1 MPVQTIVLIVGA
13 LGLLILLVGIVSA
26 VRSRGSVE
34 ERLQTFAGTT
44 DVQIT
49 EKKESKKRSTPIADS
64 LNRALEG
71 RKVSE
76 NLSTQLARADLKLT
90 VGEFLALQL
99 IAALGIGAG
108 AFILSGQSIVL
119 ALVFMVLGW
128 FAPRWFV
135 SWRQGQRLRAFND
148 QLGDALN
155 LMVNGLRSG
164 YSVMQ
169 AMEAVSREMAPPIA
183 VEFARV
189 VQEVQIGLPL
199 DQAMGNMLRR
209 IKSDDL
215 DLVVTAIN
223 VQREVG
229 GNLAEILD
237 VISFTIRERVRIK
250 GEIRTLTAQGRY
262 SGYVISLLPI
272 GLALVL
278 FCVNKPYVERLF
290 TSGWCGWAMVVCGLL
305 MIGTGFIAIQKIV
318 AIEV

>member
-1 MPVQTIVLIVGA
+1 MPFQTISLIIGA
-13 LGLLILLVGIVSA
+13 IATVLLVAGIVSA
-26 VRSRGSVE
+26 MRGRSPVE
-34 ERLQTFAGTT
+34 QRLQTFAGTGEMQ
-44 DVQIT
+44 VE
-49 EKKESKKRSTPIADS
+49 EKKEAKKRSTPVADS

-90 VGEFLALQL
+90 VGEFLLLQVL
-99 IAALGIGAG
+99 AALAAG
-108 AFILSGQSIVL
+108 AAGYLLSGTIVL
-119 ALVFMVLGW
+119 GIFGLVLGW

-135 SWRQGQRLRAFND
+135 SYQQGVRLRAFNN

-155 LMVNGLRSG
+155 LLVNGLRSG
-164 YSVMQ
+164 YSIMQ
-169 AMEAVSREMAPPIA
+169 AMEAVAREMPSPLAA
-183 VEFARV
+183 EFNRV

-199 DQAMGNMLRR
+199 DQALANMLRR
-209 IKSDDL
+209 MKSDDL

-250 GEIRTLTAQGRY
+250 GEIRTLTAQGRF
-262 SGYVISLLPI
+262 SGYVISFLPI
-272 GLALVL
+272 CIALLL
-278 FCVNKPYVERLF
+278 FVINRQYISQLF

-305 MIGTGFIAIQKIV
+305 MIGTGFFAIQKIV
-318 AIEV
+318 TIEV

>member
-1 MPVQTIVLIVGA
+1 MPLQPIGLMIGAVAILVLV
-13 LGLLILLVGIVSA
+13 VGIVSS

-34 ERLQTFAGTT
+34 QRLQTFAGSGEL
-44 DVQIT
+44 QIAD
-49 EKKESKKRSTPIADS
+49 KKESKRRSTPIADS

-90 VGEFLALQL
+90 VGEFLALQVL
-99 IAALGIGAG
+99 SALG
-108 AFILSGQSIVL
+108 SGVVAYLASSQSIVL
-119 ALVFMVLGW
+119 ALLAGVLGW

-135 SWRQGQRLRAFND
+135 SNRQGKRLNAFND
-148 QLGDALN
+148 QLGDTLN

-169 AMEAVSREMAPPIA
+169 AMEAVSREMPPPIA
-183 VEFARV
+183 AEFSRI
-189 VQEVQIGLPL
+189 VQEVQIGISL
-199 DQAMGNMLRR
+199 DQAMANMLRR
-209 IKSDDL
+209 IKSEDL

-272 GLALVL
+272 ALAFVL

>member
-1 MPVQTIVLIVGA
+1 MPLQTIGLIIGA
-13 LGLLILLVGIVSA
+13 AAVLLVITGVVSMI
-26 VRSRGSVE
+26 RGRTSVE
-34 ERLQTFAGTT
+34 QRLQTFAGTT
-44 DVQIT
+44 ELEAD
-49 EKKESKKRSTPIADS
+49 KKDSKKRSTPVADS

-76 NLSTQLARADLKLT
+76 NLSTQLARADLKVT

-99 IAALGIGAG
+99 LVALGLAVGG
-108 AFILSGQSIVL
+108 YFLFNTIVL
-119 ALVFMVLGW
+119 AILAAVIGW

-135 SWRQGQRLRAFND
+135 SWRQGQRLRAFSD

-164 YSVMQ
+164 YSVLQ
-169 AMEAVSREMAPPIA
+169 AMEAVAREMPSPISG
-183 VEFARV
+183 EFGRV

-199 DQAMGNMLRR
+199 DQALANMLRR

-215 DLVVTAIN
+215 DLVITAVN

-250 GEIRTLTAQGRY
+250 GEVRTLTAQGRY

-272 GLALVL
+272 ALALVL

-290 TSGWCGWAMVVCGLL
+290 TSGFCGWAMVVCGLL

-318 AIEV
+318 TIEV

>member
-1 MPVQTIVLIVGA
+1 MPPLQIIGLIIGA
-13 LGLLILLVGIVSA
+13 TAILLVIAGVVSMI
-26 VRSRGSVE
+26 RGRTSVE
-34 ERLQTFAGTT
+34 QRLQTLAGST
-44 DVQIT
+44 DID
-49 EKKESKKRSTPIADS
+49 EADKSGSKKRATPVADS

-71 RKVSE
+71 RKVSD
-76 NLSTQLARADLKLT
+76 NLSTQLARADLKVT
-90 VGEFLALQL
+90 VAEFLILQVMVAL
-99 IAALGIGAG
+99 IAAVAG
-108 AFILSGQSIVL
+108 YFLFNTIVL
-119 ALVFMVLGW
+119 ALLAAVIGW

-135 SWRQGQRLRAFND
+135 SNRQGARLRAFGD

-164 YSVMQ
+164 YSVLQ
-169 AMEAVSREMAPPIA
+169 AMEAVSREMPSPISS
-183 VEFARV
+183 EFARV

-199 DQAMGNMLRR
+199 EQALANMMRR

-215 DLVVTAIN
+215 DLVVTAVN

-250 GEIRTLTAQGRY
+250 GEVRTLTAQGRY

-290 TSGWCGWAMVVCGLL
+290 TSGFCGWAMVVCGLL
-305 MIGTGFIAIQKIV
+305 MIATGFIAIQKIV
-318 AIEV
+318 TIEV

>member
-1 MPVQTIVLIVGA
+1 MPVQTIGLIIGILA
-13 LGLLILLVGIVSA
+13 ILILGVGIVSS

-34 ERLQTFAGTT
+34 QRLQTFAGTT
-44 DVQIT
+44 DMQVE

-64 LNRALEG
+64 INRALEG

-90 VGEFLALQL
+90 VGEFLTLQV
-99 IAALGIGAG
+99 ISALGIGVVG
-108 AFILSGQSIVL
+108 YLLSGTIVL
-119 ALVFMVLGW
+119 GILAAVLGW

-135 SWRQGQRLRAFND
+135 SFRQGQRLRAFSD

-164 YSVMQ
+164 YSVLQ
-169 AMEAVSREMAPPIA
+169 AMEAVSREMPSPISA
-183 VEFARV
+183 EFSRI

-199 DQAMGNMLRR
+199 DQAMTNMLRR

-278 FCVNKPYVERLF
+278 FCVNKPYVSRLF

-318 AIEV
+318 TIEV

>member
-34 ERLQTFAGTT
+34 ERLQTFAGMT
-44 DVQIT
+44 DVQVT
-49 EKKESKKRSTPIADS
+49 EKKESRKRSTPIADS

-99 IAALGIGAG
+99 IVALGIGAG

-164 YSVMQ
+164 YSVLQ

>member
-1 MPVQTIVLIVGA
+1 MPLQTIGLIIGA
-13 LGLLILLVGIVSA
+13 VALLILAVGIVSML
-26 VRSRGSVE
+26 RSRGAVE
-34 ERLQTFAGTT
+34 QRLQTFAGTGE
-44 DVQIT
+44 VQI
-49 EKKESKKRSTPIADS
+49 EERKDSKKRSTPIADS

-99 IAALGIGAG
+99 ISALGIGA
-108 AFILSGQSIVL
+108 ISYLLSGTIVL
-119 ALVFMVLGW
+119 GILAAVLGW

-135 SWRQGQRLRAFND
+135 SNRQGQRLRAFND

-164 YSVMQ
+164 YSVLQ
-169 AMEAVSREMAPPIA
+169 AMEAVSREMPPPIA
-183 VEFARV
+183 TEFSRI

-199 DQAMGNMLRR
+199 DQAMNNMLRR

-278 FCVNKPYVERLF
+278 FCVNKPYVSRLF

-318 AIEV
+318 TIEV

>member
-1 MPVQTIVLIVGA
+1 MPLQTIGLIIGAVAVLVLVVG
-13 LGLLILLVGIVSA
+13 VVSS

-34 ERLQTFAGTT
+34 QRLQTFAGSGE
-44 DVQIT
+44 VQIE

-90 VGEFLALQL
+90 VGEFLSLQL
-99 IAALGIGAG
+99 IAALGIGAIG
-108 AFILSGQSIVL
+108 YLLSGTIVL
-119 ALVFMVLGW
+119 GILAAVLGW

-135 SWRQGQRLRAFND
+135 SWRQGQRLHAFND

-169 AMEAVSREMAPPIA
+169 AMEAVSREMPPPIA
-183 VEFARV
+183 QEFSRI

-199 DQAMGNMLRR
+199 DQAMANMLRR

-290 TSGWCGWAMVVCGLL
+290 TSDWCGWAMVVCGLL

-318 AIEV
+318 SIEV

>member
-1 MPVQTIVLIVGA
+1 MLQTIGLIIGVAAIVLVIVG
-13 LGLLILLVGIVSA
+13 VVSM
-26 VRSRGSVE
+26 VRGRTSVE
-34 ERLQTFAGTT
+34 QRLQTVAGPTEIET
-44 DVQIT
+44 D
-49 EKKESKKRSTPIADS
+49 KKESKKRATPVADS

-76 NLSTQLARADLKLT
+76 NLSTQLARADLKVT
-90 VGEFLALQL
+90 VAEFLILQVL
-99 IAALGIGAG
+99 VALGVAVGG
-108 AFILSGQSIVL
+108 YFLFNTIVL
-119 ALVFMVLGW
+119 AILAAVIGW

-135 SWRQGQRLRAFND
+135 SYRQGQRLRAFSD

-164 YSVMQ
+164 YSVLQ
-169 AMEAVSREMAPPIA
+169 AMEAVSREMPPPISS
-183 VEFARV
+183 EFARV

-199 DQAMGNMLRR
+199 DQALGNMLRR

-215 DLVVTAIN
+215 DLVITAVN

-250 GEIRTLTAQGRY
+250 GEVRTLTAQGRY

-290 TSGWCGWAMVVCGLL
+290 TTGFCGWAMVVCGLL

-318 AIEV
+318 TIEV

>member
-1 MPVQTIVLIVGA
+1 V
-13 LGLLILLVGIVSA
+13 LLVIAGVVSMA
-26 VRSRGSVE
+26 RSRTSVE
-34 ERLQTFAGTT
+34 QRLQTVAGTT
-44 DVQIT
+44 EVEAD
-49 EKKESKKRSTPIADS
+49 KKDSKKRSTPVADS

-76 NLSTQLARADLKLT
+76 NLSTQLARADLKVT
-90 VGEFLALQL
+90 VAEFLILQVL
-99 IAALGIGAG
+99 VALGVAVAG
-108 AFILSGQSIVL
+108 YFLFNTIVL
-119 ALVFMVLGW
+119 AILAAVIGW

-135 SWRQGQRLRAFND
+135 SWRQGQRLRAFSD

-164 YSVMQ
+164 YSVLQ
-169 AMEAVSREMAPPIA
+169 AMEAVSREMPSPISS
-183 VEFARV
+183 EFARV

-215 DLVVTAIN
+215 DLVITAVN

-250 GEIRTLTAQGRY
+250 GEVRTLTAQGRY

-290 TSGWCGWAMVVCGLL
+290 TSGFCGWAMVVCGLL

-318 AIEV
+318 SIEV

>member
-1 MPVQTIVLIVGA
+1 MSPIVIIIGVVV
-13 LGLLILLVGIVSA
+13 LVVVVVVAVSA
-26 VRSRGSVE
+26 LRKRGTVE
-34 ERLQTFAGTT
+34 QRLQTFAG
-44 DVQIT
+44 
-49 EKKESKKRSTPIADS
+49 KEEQASAKEDKKRSSPMADG
-64 LNRALEG
+64 LNRALAG

-76 NLSTQLARADLKLT
+76 GLSTQLARADLKVT
-90 VGEFLALQL
+90 VGEFLMIQALF
-99 IAALGIGAG
+99 ALVLGVVGTIGFG
-108 AFILSGQSIVL
+108 TIVL
-119 ALVFMVLGW
+119 GLLAAVVGW

-135 SWRQGQRLRAFND
+135 SYRQGQRLHAFSD
-148 QLGDALN
+148 QLGDSLN

-164 YSVMQ
+164 YSVLQ
-169 AMEAVSREMAPPIA
+169 AMEAVSREMPPPIST
-183 VEFARV
+183 EFARI

-199 DQAMGNMLRR
+199 EQALANLLRR

-229 GNLAEILD
+229 GNLAEVLD

-250 GEIRTLTAQGRY
+250 GEVRTLTAQGKY

-278 FCVNKPYVERLF
+278 FCVNKPYVSRMF
-290 TSGWCGWAMVVCGLL
+290 TSGACGWAMIICGLL

>member
-1 MPVQTIVLIVGA
+1 MPVQTIGLIIGA
-13 LGLLILLVGIVSA
+13 AAILLVIAGVVSM
-26 VRSRGSVE
+26 VRGRTSVE
-34 ERLQTFAGTT
+34 QRLQTFAGTT
-44 DVQIT
+44 DLEVA
-49 EKKESKKRSTPIADS
+49 EKKDSKRRSTPVADS

-76 NLSTQLARADLKLT
+76 NLSTQLARADLKVT
-90 VGEFLALQL
+90 VGEFLVLQVL
-99 IAALGIGAG
+99 AALGAAVGG
-108 AFILSGQSIVL
+108 YFLFNTIVL
-119 ALVFMVLGW
+119 AILAAVIGW

-135 SWRQGQRLRAFND
+135 SWRQGQRLRAFSD

-164 YSVMQ
+164 YSVLQ
-169 AMEAVSREMAPPIA
+169 AMEAVSREMPPPISS
-183 VEFARV
+183 EFGRV

-199 DQAMGNMLRR
+199 DQALGNMLRR

-215 DLVVTAIN
+215 DLVITAVN

-250 GEIRTLTAQGRY
+250 GEVRTLTAQGRY

-278 FCVNKPYVERLF
+278 FCINKPYVERLF
-290 TSGWCGWAMVVCGLL
+290 TSGFCGWAMVVCGLL

-318 AIEV
+318 SIEV

>member
-1 MPVQTIVLIVGA
+1 MALQTIGLIIGAAAVLLVIVG
-13 LGLLILLVGIVSA
+13 VVSM
-26 VRSRGSVE
+26 VRGRTSVE
-34 ERLQTFAGTT
+34 QRLQTFAGTT
-44 DVQIT
+44 ELEAD
-49 EKKESKKRSTPIADS
+49 KKDSKKRSTPVADS

-76 NLSTQLARADLKLT
+76 NLSTQLARADLKVT

-99 IAALGIGAG
+99 LVALGLAVGG
-108 AFILSGQSIVL
+108 YFLFNTIVL
-119 ALVFMVLGW
+119 AILAAVIGW

-135 SWRQGQRLRAFND
+135 SYRQGQRLRAFAD

-164 YSVMQ
+164 YSVLQ
-169 AMEAVSREMAPPIA
+169 AMEAVSREMPSPIA
-183 VEFARV
+183 SEFGRV

-199 DQAMGNMLRR
+199 EQALGNMLRR

-215 DLVVTAIN
+215 DLVITAIS

-250 GEIRTLTAQGRY
+250 GEVRTLTAQGRY

-290 TSGWCGWAMVVCGLL
+290 TSGFCGWAMVVCGLL

-318 AIEV
+318 TIEV

>member
-1 MPVQTIVLIVGA
+1 MPVQTIALIIGVIAVVLFIVGVISA
-13 LGLLILLVGIVSA
+13 L
-26 VRSRGSVE
+26 RGRRSVE
-34 ERLQTFAGTT
+34 QRLQTFGATT
-44 DVQIT
+44 EQQEVVKKDDKRRSMPIT
-49 EKKESKKRSTPIADS
+49 DS

-90 VGEFLALQL
+90 VVEFWSLQALS
-99 IAALGIGAG
+99 ALGLAVAG
-108 AFILSGQSIVL
+108 YFLFGTPVL
-119 ALVFMVLGW
+119 AILAAIIGW

-135 SWRQGQRLRAFND
+135 SFRQGQRLRAFND
-148 QLGDALN
+148 QLVDALN

-164 YSVMQ
+164 YSILQ
-169 AMEAVSREMAPPIA
+169 AMESVSHELASPIS
-183 VEFARV
+183 VEFSRV
-189 VQEVQIGLPL
+189 VQEVQLGLAL
-199 DQAMGNMLRR
+199 DQALANMLRR

-262 SGYVISLLPI
+262 SGIVISLLPI

-278 FCVNKPYVERLF
+278 FCVNKPYVSRLF
-290 TSGWCGWAMVVCGLL
+290 TSGWCGWSMVVCGLL
-305 MIGTGFIAIQKIV
+305 MIGTGFIAIQRIV

>member
-1 MPVQTIVLIVGA
+1 MPPQTIVFIVIGVA
-13 LGLLILLVGIVSA
+13 MLLLVVGVVSTL
-26 VRSRGSVE
+26 RERGSVE
-34 ERLQTFAGTT
+34 QRLQTFAGVGEAEVA
-44 DVQIT
+44 D
-49 EKKESKKRSTPIADS
+49 KKDSKKRSTPIADS

-76 NLSTQLARADLKLT
+76 DLSTQLARADLKLT
-90 VGEFLALQL
+90 VGEFLSLQL
-99 IAALGIGAG
+99 IAALGIGVG
-108 AFILSGQSIVL
+108 AYLLSSQSIVL
-119 ALVFMVLGW
+119 ALVAAVIGW
-128 FAPRWFV
+128 FAPRWYV
-135 SWRQGQRLRAFND
+135 SNRQGARLRAFND
-148 QLGDALN
+148 QLGDSLN

-169 AMEAVSREMAPPIA
+169 AMEAVSREMPPPLS
-183 VEFARV
+183 VEFARI

-199 DQAMGNMLRR
+199 DQAMNNMLRR
-209 IKSDDL
+209 IRSDDL

-278 FCVNKPYVERLF
+278 FCVNKPYVQRLF

-318 AIEV
+318 SIEV

>member
-1 MPVQTIVLIVGA
+1 MPLQTIGLIIGVA
-13 LGLLILLVGIVSA
+13 AILLIIAGVVSV
-26 VRSRGSVE
+26 VRGRTSVE
-34 ERLQTFAGTT
+34 QRLQTFGGTT
-44 DVQIT
+44 ELETDT
-49 EKKESKKRSTPIADS
+49 KDSKKRSTPVADS

-71 RKVSE
+71 RRVSE
-76 NLSTQLARADLKLT
+76 NLSTQLARADLKVT
-90 VGEFLALQL
+90 VGEFLVVQL
-99 IAALGIGAG
+99 VAALGLAVGG
-108 AFILSGQSIVL
+108 YFLFGTIVL
-119 ALVFMVLGW
+119 AILAAVIGW

-135 SWRQGQRLRAFND
+135 SFRQGQRLRAFSD
-148 QLGDALN
+148 QLGDSLN

-164 YSVMQ
+164 YSVLQ
-169 AMEAVSREMAPPIA
+169 AMEAVSREMPSPISA
-183 VEFARV
+183 EFARV

-199 DQAMGNMLRR
+199 EQALGNMLRR

-215 DLVVTAIN
+215 DLVITAIN

-229 GNLAEILD
+229 GNLAEVLD

-250 GEIRTLTAQGRY
+250 GEVRTLTAQGRY

-290 TSGWCGWAMVVCGLL
+290 TSGFCGWAMVVCGLL

-318 AIEV
+318 TIEI

>member
-1 MPVQTIVLIVGA
+1 MPIQTIGLIIGA
-13 LGLLILLVGIVSA
+13 VAVVLLVAGIAST

-34 ERLQTFAGTT
+34 QRLQTFAGAGE
-44 DVQIT
+44 VQAE
-49 EKKESKKRSTPIADS
+49 EKKEAKRRSMPIADS

-71 RKVSE
+71 RRVSE

-90 VGEFLALQL
+90 VGEFLVLQL
-99 IAALGIGAG
+99 LAAIGAG
-108 AFILSGQSIVL
+108 AAGYFLSGTIVIGIL
-119 ALVFMVLGW
+119 ALVLGW
-128 FAPRWFV
+128 FAPRWFM
-135 SWRQGQRLRAFND
+135 SYRQGVRLRAFND

-164 YSVMQ
+164 YSVLQ

-183 VEFARV
+183 TEFSRV
-189 VQEVQIGLPL
+189 VQEVQIGLSL
-199 DQAMGNMLRR
+199 DQALSNMLRR

-223 VQREVG
+223 VQRDVG

-272 GLALVL
+272 CLVL
-278 FCVNKPYVERLF
+278 ILFVLNKPYISQLF

>member
-1 MPVQTIVLIVGA
+1 MPPLQTIGLIVGGVA
-13 LGLLILLVGIVSA
+13 ILVLVVGIVSTI
-26 VRSRGSVE
+26 RSRGSVE
-34 ERLQTFAGTT
+34 QRLQTFAGTT
-44 DVQIT
+44 EVQIDD
-49 EKKESKKRSTPIADS
+49 KKDSKRRSTPIADS

-76 NLSTQLARADLKLT
+76 NLATQLARADLKLT
-90 VGEFLALQL
+90 VGEFLSLQVVV
-99 IAALGIGAG
+99 ALGIGAIG
-108 AFILSGQSIVL
+108 YVLSGTIVL
-119 ALVFMVLGW
+119 GILAAVLGW

-135 SWRQGQRLRAFND
+135 SYRQGVRLRAFND

-169 AMEAVSREMAPPIA
+169 AMEAVSREMPSPIA
-183 VEFARV
+183 IEFSRI
-189 VQEVQIGLPL
+189 VQEVQIGISL
-199 DQAMGNMLRR
+199 DQALANMMRR

-278 FCVNKPYVERLF
+278 FCVNKPYVSRLF

>member
-1 MPVQTIVLIVGA
+1 MTPQT
-13 LGLLILLVGIVSA
+13 LILVVIVA
-26 VRSRGSVE
+26 IVVLAIVIIAATQLRKRGSVE
-34 ERLQTFAGTT
+34 ERLQTFAGK
-44 DVQIT
+44 T
-49 EKKESKKRSTPIADS
+49 EEAIDQKEAKKRATPITDGI
-64 LNRALEG
+64 NRALEG

-76 NLSTQLARADLKLT
+76 GLSTQLARADLKVT
-90 VGEFLALQL
+90 VGEFLVMQALV
-99 IAALGIGAG
+99 ALGLGVVGTIGFG
-108 AFILSGQSIVL
+108 TIVL
-119 ALVFMVLGW
+119 GLLAAVVGW

-135 SWRQGQRLRAFND
+135 SFRQGRRVAAFGD
-148 QLGDALN
+148 QLGDSLN

-169 AMEAVSREMAPPIA
+169 AMEAVSREMPAPVS

-199 DQAMGNMLRR
+199 DQALANLLRR

-229 GNLAEILD
+229 GNLAEVLD

-250 GEIRTLTAQGRY
+250 GEVRTLTAQGKY

-278 FCVNKPYVERLF
+278 FCVNKPYVSRLF
-290 TSGWCGWAMVVCGLL
+290 NSGACGWAMVICGLL